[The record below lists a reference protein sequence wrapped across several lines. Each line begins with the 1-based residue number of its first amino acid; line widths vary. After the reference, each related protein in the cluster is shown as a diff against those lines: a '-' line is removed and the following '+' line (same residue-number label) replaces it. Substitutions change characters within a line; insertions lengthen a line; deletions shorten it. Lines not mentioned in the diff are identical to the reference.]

1 MGLGT
6 KRVEGV
12 KRLKNAFEQGHVVLN
27 LDASNI
33 ESAIRQTVQRMV
45 DLGIVEAQHSDEVA
59 EALIQ
64 RESEAPTAI
73 GHAAA
78 IPHAYVDGIHQP
90 AVVFVR
96 LDHALTAHGLRST
109 AIEDFA
115 VPGSDH
121 RGFVVTVG

>member
-1 MGLGT
+1 MGFGT
-6 KRVEGV
+6 NRVDGV

-33 ESAIRQTVQRMV
+33 ESAIRQSVQRMV
-45 DLGIVEAQHSDEVA
+45 DLGIVDAQQSDEVA

-64 RESEAPTAI
+64 RESDAPTAI

-78 IPHAYVDGIHQP
+78 IPHAYVDDIQQP

-96 LDHALTAHGLRST
+96 LSHAVNMGAPDGIPTRFLFFLIGRKELL
-109 AIEDFA
+109 
-115 VPGSDH
+115 G
-121 RGFVVTVG
+121 